1 MALSS
6 VRRTIAVQ
14 LICSQWPISRF
25 RQQATGRAARCT
37 QTHVACLARRD
48 VDQRHRGDLSKTK
61 SPAQPFCSQRQAR
74 LTAV

>member
-6 VRRTIAVQ
+6 IRRTIAVQ

-25 RQQATGRAARCT
+25 RQKATGRAARCT

-48 VDQRHRGDLSKTK
+48 CNKPLFSIVHIRRK
-61 SPAQPFCSQRQAR
+61 S
-74 LTAV
+74 